1 MALDQSIYQVLVH
14 DSTGHNPDQWMT
26 LGAFNTLMSDEEDAR
41 LKILEASLFD
51 TVVAKLSDA
60 GKPRTTQVAASAI
73 LTASGTVK
81 AEKTVTV
88 NDVTYTFVTDLTTD
102 PDTVPNEVLIGA
114 DEDASLTNLTAAI
127 NGTAGEGTEYS
138 TGTKQPRDVTGVFD
152 HVSAAK
158 ITCTA
163 TTAGIGG
170 NAYPKATNETNLDW
184 DGTTGFFTG
193 GEDITAAIAGTIRYE
208 ADKIWVATDKCT
220 ATESN
225 WHYAELT

>member
-81 AEKTVTV
+81 AGKTVTV
-88 NDVTYTFVTDLTTD
+88 NDVTYT
-102 PDTVPNEVLIGA
+102 
-114 DEDASLTNLTAAI
+114 
-127 NGTAGEGTEYS
+127 
-138 TGTKQPRDVTGVFD
+138 
-152 HVSAAK
+152 
-158 ITCTA
+158 
-163 TTAGIGG
+163 
-170 NAYPKATNETNLDW
+170 
-184 DGTTGFFTG
+184 
-193 GEDITAAIAGTIRYE
+193 
-208 ADKIWVATDKCT
+208 
-220 ATESN
+220 
-225 WHYAELT
+225 